1 MHAPNSGARYEA
13 RHGQWYHTAV
23 RTPTRDGAIR
33 VTPHSCPAVQPKCH
47 AKGATPMDCC
57 EREGQCQGIE
67 ERFDTD
73 AGAQKLRAYLRNG
86 PDRTTRLLVD
96 ALRAEGVADATLL
109 DIGGGIG
116 AIQLEL
122 LESGLRSATDVDAA
136 SGYLAVAREEAARRG
151 YDGRVT
157 YHHGDFVAL
166 AGELEPADIVTLH
179 RVICCYHDMPAL
191 VGASVAKA
199 RRLYGVVYP
208 RDDWWVRLSMAA
220 ENFGEWIQRSS
231 FRAFVHPTRAVD
243 GMIRDAGFERR
254 FFHRGAVWQ
263 VVVYARG

>member
-1 MHAPNSGARYEA
+1 MG
-13 RHGQWYHTAV
+13 
-23 RTPTRDGAIR
+23 
-33 VTPHSCPAVQPKCH
+33 
-47 AKGATPMDCC
+47 CC
-57 EREGQCQGIE
+57 EREGQCRGIE
-67 ERFDTD
+67 NRFDND
-73 AGAQKLRAYLRNG
+73 AGARKLQSYLRSG
-86 PDRTTRLLVD
+86 PDRTTRILVD
-96 ALRAEGVADATLL
+96 ALRAEGVGDATLL

-122 LESGLRSATDVDAA
+122 LASGLRSATDVDAA
-136 SGYLAVAREEAARRG
+136 SGYITVARKEAERRG
-151 YDGRVT
+151 YSGRVT
-157 YHHGDFVAL
+157 YRHGDCVEL
-166 AGELEPADIVTLH
+166 ADEIEPADIVTLD
-179 RVICCYHDMPAL
+179 RVICCYNDMPAL
-191 VGASVAKA
+191 VGASAIKA

>member
-1 MHAPNSGARYEA
+1 
-13 RHGQWYHTAV
+13 
-23 RTPTRDGAIR
+23 
-33 VTPHSCPAVQPKCH
+33 
-47 AKGATPMDCC
+47 MDCC
-57 EREGQCQGIE
+57 ERDSQCQGIE
-67 ERFDTD
+67 EHFDTD
-73 AGAQKLRAYLRNG
+73 AGTRKLRAYLHNG

-96 ALRAEGVADATLL
+96 ALRAEGVGDATLL

-122 LESGLRSATDVDAA
+122 LASGLRSATDVDAA

-157 YHHGDFVAL
+157 YRHGDFVTL
-166 AGELEPADIVTLH
+166 ADDLEPADIVTLD

-191 VGASVAKA
+191 VGASIARA

-208 RDDWWVRLSMAA
+208 RDDWWVRLSFAA
-220 ENFGEWIQRSS
+220 ENAGQRIRRSQ
-231 FRAFVHPTRAVD
+231 FRAFVHPTQAVD

-263 VVVYARG
+263 VIVYGR

>member
-1 MHAPNSGARYEA
+1 
-13 RHGQWYHTAV
+13 
-23 RTPTRDGAIR
+23 
-33 VTPHSCPAVQPKCH
+33 
-47 AKGATPMDCC
+47 MDCC
-57 EREGQCQGIE
+57 KREGQCQGIE
-67 ERFDTD
+67 EHFGAD
-73 AGAQKLRAYLRNG
+73 AGTRKLRAFLHNG

-96 ALRAEGVADATLL
+96 ALRAEGVSDATLL

-122 LESGLRSATDVDAA
+122 LASGLRSATDVDAA

-157 YHHGDFVAL
+157 YRHGDFVTL
-166 AGELEPADIVTLH
+166 ADDLEPADIVTLD

-191 VGASVAKA
+191 VGASIARA

-220 ENFGEWIQRSS
+220 ENAGNWVRRSR

-254 FFHRGAVWQ
+254 FFQRTTAWQ
-263 VVVYARG
+263 VLVYGRG